1 VSDEYHL
8 AVRGPTDAAA
18 TPRNGS
24 NLDLEKLV
32 TTLAR
37 HPSKRTAA
45 ELAKIPVSGCRFWTG
60 PIVVGATTNPN
71 PPNQEEPMR
80 YLLLIAG
87 EENPR
92 TEFSPEEDAATLNE
106 YGEWAKTMAER
117 GVLQGGERLR
127 PTTDATTVRVRD
139 GEVLSTDGP
148 FAETKE
154 QLGGYFL
161 VDCKDLDE
169 AIEVAG
175 KLPGARYGSIEVRPI
190 WEM

>member
-1 VSDEYHL
+1 
-8 AVRGPTDAAA
+8 
-18 TPRNGS
+18 
-24 NLDLEKLV
+24 
-32 TTLAR
+32 
-37 HPSKRTAA
+37 
-45 ELAKIPVSGCRFWTG
+45 
-60 PIVVGATTNPN
+60 
-71 PPNQEEPMR
+71 MR

-92 TEFSPEEDAATLNE
+92 AELSAEEDAATLNE

-127 PTTDATTVRVRD
+127 PTSDATTVRVRN